1 MTSPSPPPS
10 AAASLRPP
18 RIHHPASLNPPN
30 SDAQCWSACRA
41 RQGSART
48 GAEAHFECV
57 EHRTTAMTP
66 SCAESG
72 GLGPLHRIALLNRGE
87 PAVRFLRAVR
97 DYNLER
103 ETALQVVAFYT
114 DPDVGA
120 PFHRMADDSVHL
132 GPALRPAANGTG
144 LVSAYCHHDHVLALL
159 LAHRCDAVWP
169 GWGFVSEDADFVEKL
184 EAAGITFLG
193 PSAAAM
199 RLLGDKI
206 ASKRLATA
214 SGVPMG
220 PWHEIEAGETAATTL
235 DAAIRIGF
243 PLMVKASG
251 GGGGRGIR
259 RVDGPDG
266 LGEAVAAV
274 RDEVRKVFG
283 QGGVFLEGCVTGAR
297 HIEVQLVGGADGEAT
312 AVGVRDCSIQ
322 RRNQKVI
329 EEAPSPVLPAAIADT
344 LLAASVRMCRA
355 AGYRGVATAEFLYQ
369 PATGQVCFLEVN
381 SRLQVEHTVTEL
393 VAGLD
398 LVQAQIDIA
407 RGLAWQA
414 TATADD
420 APDRTRPRGHAIEVR
435 LNAENPE
442 RGFAPSPGVVRV
454 LRMPSGPGIRV
465 DSGVTEGM
473 TIAPEFDSMIAKVIA
488 WAPTRRQAIARLS
501 RALRELQVVVED
513 GAVNKAFLLE
523 LLAHPEFVAG
533 TADTGWLDRAM
544 AAGTLAPPTRVAEA
558 LQTAAIVAWQQ
569 QRHADVQ
576 RFFAEVQG
584 GIPQHLPPPEG
595 ARIELRLRGRRHVLL
610 VHGVGPNRFLV
621 GSDAVHTEVTF
632 ETTGNHSAVLHA
644 NGGRHDVLFA
654 WGRTGITVDVDGTL
668 HTIERASGGVVRA
681 PSPAMVVQV
690 AVKEGDSIAV
700 GDRLCTLEAMKLE
713 MPLHAQEAGVVR
725 TVLCRVNQQVG
736 VGQALL
742 VLEPAAS
749 DCDMQPE
756 VRELSHA
763 TQAPQPRPL
772 DQLLV
777 AGTLRPERLDRL
789 EPEAAAEVVADLIG
803 SLRALLHGFEVP
815 ASFAVLLE
823 PLLRQEFD
831 FSRLQHPGR
840 WADVAGLL
848 ADFAASESL
857 FDRNLLPQGNEAV
870 AVSAEIAFYEFCRR
884 HHEGE
889 SAAQPEFRSLLLRAL
904 QAYGVRTLEPSDALR
919 EALWRLAVAHH
930 HAALRHRLCSSIL
943 RVIMG
948 MSEAG
953 VAPPVLPLPG
963 DGLREVLDRVAQVA
977 RPEFAVV
984 ADNARQAAYVL
995 FEQSRYV
1002 ERRAVVEALVA
1013 RTAQVLDS
1021 ALPAT
1026 AEAHAAIAL
1035 LVRSLHPLF
1044 PMLVQQVAPER
1055 PAAAGLLEAL
1065 LRRLYADGDC
1075 RFETPLPSP
1084 ETPDVP
1090 SASVTVHATVTLDG
1104 RATPL
1109 VAVVG
1114 QGAAA
1119 KATLALAVQ
1128 AAATRGEPTTAIV
1141 EVVLYGGLGLGMA
1154 ELEAAVQALDCPPAS
1169 VQRLTVA
1176 WHPQAGDPGQPN
1188 LGSGIRCRTWLPAVA
1203 ADGQARLAESTVL
1216 RDIHPET
1223 ARRIE
1228 LWRLCDFDLERLDAP
1243 EQIVA
1248 FRGRA
1253 RSNKDDERIFVYA
1266 EVRDAPE
1273 QSPAHGRDAHLWDF
1287 EQAWFEGLRVLRE
1300 AQSRCDPRKRF
1311 HWNRMTFY
1319 IRPVFRLDARDVSR
1333 VAQRLEAPAR
1343 GLGLEKV
1350 VLCGRVPDPVLG
1362 VRPAVFVIAKPG
1374 RHRLQV
1380 AERPVTAVPVHAMT
1394 PYEMKVVLARRLGC
1408 VYPYEIVRMIEG
1420 RTPGGLAPHPDMRN
1434 GRFAEYDLERP
1445 DASHLVPVQRPYG
1458 QNTAGVVVGVIVHYT
1473 TKYPDGMERV
1483 WLGSDPT
1490 LAMGAV
1496 AEPECRRIIGA
1507 LDLAQ
1512 ERGLPVEWLPVSSGA
1527 RIAMDSGTE
1536 NLDWTARVLRRVI
1549 EFTERGGEIN
1559 VLVTGVSVGA
1569 QSYWNAEATMLM
1581 HTRGILVMTPE
1592 GAMVLTGKKALEY
1605 SGSVAA
1611 EDERGIGGLDRIMG
1625 PNGQAQYFA
1634 KDLGEAYAI
1643 LFDHYRFAYCRPGE
1657 PGPRTLP
1664 TLDPED
1670 RSILDAPYH
1679 ASHGETFA
1687 TVGEIFDD
1695 RTNPGRKKPFAVREV
1710 MAAVIDQD
1718 GGRLERYRLM
1728 RDAETAVVW
1737 DAHLGGMPVSVIGFE
1752 SRPQPRRGRIPM
1764 DGPDTW
1770 TGGTLF
1776 PKSSKKVARAL
1787 HAASGV
1793 RPVVVLANLSGFDG
1807 SPESLRKLQ
1816 LEYGAEIGRAV
1827 VQFRGPLVFVVI
1839 GRYHGGAYVV
1849 FSKALNPNLTAL
1861 ALEGTFASVIGGAP
1875 AAAVVF
1881 PREVRRRAE
1890 AQPAVVA
1897 AHGAIAAAAPGR
1909 RPRLRE
1915 TYEALLADAVL
1926 EQQGEVAREFDA
1938 VHTVARAVAVGSLDA
1953 VIAPGRLRETL
1964 IERLRG
1970 RQAAALVP
1978 HSPEHRPVAAAVVAA
1993 ARTGGVG
2000 LVAVP

>member
-1 MTSPSPPPS
+1 MTSVP
-10 AAASLRPP
+10 ATRDLR
-18 RIHHPASLNPPN
+18 
-30 SDAQCWSACRA
+30 
-41 RQGSART
+41 
-48 GAEAHFECV
+48 
-57 EHRTTAMTP
+57 
-66 SCAESG
+66 
-72 GLGPLHRIALLNRGE
+72 RIALLNRGE
-87 PAVRFLRAVR
+87 PAVRFVRAVR
-97 DYNLER
+97 DYNHER
-103 ETALQVVAFYT
+103 GTALQVVAFYT
-114 DPDVGA
+114 DPDVGS
-120 PFHRMADDSVHL
+120 PFVRMADDSVRL
-132 GPALRPAANGTG
+132 GPALRPAPVASGM
-144 LVSAYCHHDHVLALL
+144 VSAYCHHDHVLDLL
-159 LAHRCDAVWP
+159 RAHSCDAVWP
-169 GWGFVSEDADFVEKL
+169 GWGFVSEDPDFVEKL
-184 EAAGITFLG
+184 EAAGIIFLG

-206 ASKRLATA
+206 ASKHLATA

-220 PWHEIEAGETAATTL
+220 PWHEISAGEDAAATL
-235 DAAIRIGF
+235 KAANRVGF

-259 RVDGPDG
+259 RVDDPDSVAN
-266 LGEAVAAV
+266 AVAAV
-274 RDEVRKVFG
+274 REEVRKVFG

-297 HIEVQLVGGADGEAT
+297 HIEVQLVGGVDGQAT

-329 EEAPSPVLPAAIADT
+329 EEAPSPILPADIAET
-344 LLAASVRMCRA
+344 LMTASVRLCSA

-369 PATGQVCFLEVN
+369 PATNQVCFLEVN
-381 SRLQVEHTVTEL
+381 SRLQVEHTVTEM
-393 VAGLD
+393 VAGVD
-398 LVQAQIDIA
+398 LVHAQIDIA
-407 RGLAWQA
+407 RGLSWRQPGNDIPASH
-414 TATADD
+414 
-420 APDRTRPRGHAIEVR
+420 GHAIEVR

-454 LRMPSGPGIRV
+454 LRMPAGPGIRV

-473 TIAPEFDSMIAKVIA
+473 TIAPEFDSMIAKIIA
-488 WAPTRRQAIARLS
+488 WAPTRRQAVARLS

-523 LLAHPEFVAG
+523 LLAHPAFLDG

-544 AAGTLAPPTRVAEA
+544 AAGALAAPTRVAEA
-558 LQTAAIVAWQQ
+558 LQTAAIVAWKQ
-569 QRHADVQ
+569 QRHAEVQ
-576 RFFAEVQG
+576 RFFAEVQS

-595 ARIELRLRGRRHVLL
+595 ARVELRLRGRRHVLV
-610 VHGVGPNRFLV
+610 VHGVGPDRFLV
-621 GSDAVHTEVTF
+621 GDDDSHHAVTF
-632 ETTGNHSAVLHA
+632 EPTGDHSAQLHV
-644 NGGRHDVLFA
+644 NGNRHDVLFA

-713 MPLHAQEAGVVR
+713 MPLHAEEAGVVR
-725 TVLCRVNQQVG
+725 TVLCRVNQQVAA
-736 VGQALL
+736 GQALL
-742 VLEPAAS
+742 LLEPAEIETA
-749 DCDMQPE
+749 PRTEGAATLVE
-756 VRELSHA
+756 VR
-763 TQAPQPRPL
+763 APQPRPL
-772 DQLLV
+772 DLLLV

-789 EPEAAAEVVADLIG
+789 EPEAASAVLDDLIG

-815 ASFAVLLE
+815 SRFAHLLE

-831 FSRLQHPGR
+831 FSRLQHPER
-840 WADVAGLL
+840 WAPVAVLL

-857 FDRNLLPQGNEAV
+857 FNRNLLPLGDEAA
-870 AVSAEIAFYEFCRR
+870 AVSAELAFYEFCRR

-889 SAAQPEFRSLLLRAL
+889 SAAQPEFRPLLLRAL
-904 QAYGVRTLEPSDALR
+904 QAYGVHSLEACDGLR

-948 MSEAG
+948 MCEAG
-953 VAPPVLPLPG
+953 VPPPELTRPG
-963 DGLREVLDRVAQVA
+963 FVAESLREVLDRVAQVA
-977 RPEFAVV
+977 RPEFAFV

-1013 RTAQVLDS
+1013 HTAQILDTT
-1021 ALPAT
+1021 PPGDV
-1026 AEAHAAIAL
+1026 EASAAIGL

-1044 PMLVQQVAPER
+1044 PMLVQQVAPDR
-1055 PAAAGLLEAL
+1055 LAAAGLLEAL
-1065 LRRLYADGDC
+1065 VRRLYVGGDC
-1075 RFETPLPSP
+1075 RMTALPQP
-1084 ETPDVP
+1084 VGAPVGLVRID
-1090 SASVTVHATVTLDG
+1090 ATVTLEG
-1104 RATPL
+1104 AEVTL

-1114 QGAAA
+1114 QGSALS
-1119 KATLALAVQ
+1119 ATLAHAVQ
-1128 AAATRGEPTTAIV
+1128 AAATRAADGAAIV
-1141 EVVLYGGLGLGMA
+1141 EVVLYGSA
-1154 ELEAAVQALDCPPAS
+1154 DEPELAAAMQTLVWTPETLH
-1169 VQRLTVA
+1169 RLTVS
-1176 WHPQAGDPGQPN
+1176 WHPAGASDAARPQPGA
-1188 LGSGIRCRTWLPAVA
+1188 IRCRTWLPEVGANGVA
-1203 ADGQARLAESTVL
+1203 ALAEATVL

-1228 LWRLCDFDLERLDAP
+1228 LWRLRDFDLERLEAP

-1253 RSNKDDERIFVYA
+1253 RSNRDDERIFVYA

-1273 QSPAHGRDAHLWDF
+1273 QPPAHGRDSHLWDF
-1287 EQAWFEGLRVLRE
+1287 EQAWFEGLRILRE
-1300 AQSRCDPRKRF
+1300 AQSRRDPRKRF

-1319 IRPVFRLDARDVSR
+1319 VRPVFRLDARDVAR

-1343 GLGLEKV
+1343 SLGLEKV
-1350 VLCGRVPDPVLG
+1350 VVCGRVPDPVHG
-1362 VRPAVFVIAKPG
+1362 VRPAVFVVAKPG

-1380 AERPVTAVPVHAMT
+1380 AERPQTALPVHAMT
-1394 PYEMKVVLARRLGC
+1394 PYEMKVVQARRLGC

-1420 RTPGGLAPHPDMRN
+1420 RIPGGVAPHPDMRS
-1434 GRFAEYDLERP
+1434 GRFAEYDLQAAT
-1445 DASHLVPVQRPYG
+1445 DLHLVPVQRAYG
-1458 QNTAGVVVGVIVHYT
+1458 QNTAGVVVGVIVHFT
-1473 TKYPDGMERV
+1473 AKYPDGMERV
-1483 WLGSDPT
+1483 WIASDPS

-1512 ERGLPVEWLPVSSGA
+1512 DRGLPVEWLPVSSGA

-1549 EFTERGGEIN
+1549 EFTESGGEIN
-1559 VLVTGVSVGA
+1559 ILVTGVNVGA

-1581 HTRGILVMTPE
+1581 HTRGILIMTPE

-1611 EDERGIGGLDRIMG
+1611 EDERGIGGVDRIMG

-1634 KDLGEAYAI
+1634 QDLGEAYAI
-1643 LFDHYRFAYCRPGE
+1643 LFEHYRFAYCRPGE
-1657 PGPRTLP
+1657 SGPRTLP
-1664 TLDPED
+1664 SLDPED
-1670 RSILDAPYH
+1670 RSILHAPYR
-1679 ASHGETFA
+1679 ACHGETFQ
-1687 TVGEIFDD
+1687 TIGEIFDD

-1710 MAAVIDQD
+1710 MAAVVDQD
-1718 GGRLERYRLM
+1718 GGRLERFRLM
-1728 RDAETAVVW
+1728 RHAETAVVW
-1737 DAHLGGMPVSVIGFE
+1737 DAHLGGMPTCVIGFE

-1776 PKSSKKVARAL
+1776 PNSSKKVARAL

-1816 LEYGAEIGRAV
+1816 LEFGAEIGRAV
-1827 VQFRGPLVFVVI
+1827 VQFRGPILFVVI

-1849 FSKALNPNLTAL
+1849 FSKTLNPNLTAL

-1890 AQPAVVA
+1890 ADLAVVA
-1897 AHGAIAAAAPGR
+1897 AHGAIAAAAPAR

-1938 VHTVARAVAVGSLDA
+1938 VHTVGRAVAVGSLDA
-1953 VIAPGRLRETL
+1953 VIAPGRLREEL
-1964 IERLRG
+1964 IGRLR
-1970 RQAAALVP
+1970 ANAPATAKHL
-1978 HSPEHRPVAAAVVAA
+1978 
-1993 ARTGGVG
+1993 
-2000 LVAVP
+2000 